1 MAKYSYIKGFTVQ
14 TLSSDTVASQAGG
27 GSWASGGSMNT
38 ARRRILGSGTQTAAI
53 GVAGY
58 STAAQA
64 LAEQYNGSSW
74 TEVADLNTQRDSGG
88 MAGLAPYTAT
98 IYFAGGNAP
107 GTNSSALSE
116 TWDGSSWTEV
126 ADLTLQETWHLE

>member
-1 MAKYSYIKGFTVQ
+1 MAKYSDIKGFTVQ

-74 TEVADLNTQRDSGG
+74 TEVADLNTARGYMGG
-88 MAGLAPYTAT
+88 AGTTTAMVT
-98 IYFAGGNAP
+98 FGGN
-107 GTNSSALSE
+107 SSPNAYTELWNGSAWSE
-116 TWDGSSWTEV
+116 SGI
-126 ADLTLQETWHLE
+126 